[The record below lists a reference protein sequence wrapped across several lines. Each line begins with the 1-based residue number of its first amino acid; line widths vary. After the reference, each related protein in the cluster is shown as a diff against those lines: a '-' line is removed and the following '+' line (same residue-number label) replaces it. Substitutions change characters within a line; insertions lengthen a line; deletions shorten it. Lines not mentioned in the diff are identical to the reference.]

1 MQLNQV
7 IALESGYQ
15 LEGVLN
21 WETESYSNVFF
32 DPFASN
38 GFPASGRE
46 WGAYSGAIFESAILS
61 GYAKSTQKAG
71 WAIRTN
77 DKNFIS
83 PWTLNVPQMM
93 VDQNLKSEPIPFQ
106 IDFGP
111 DPQAGFFREINRQ
124 LTIEDRQLLLV
135 SAALP
140 GNDRDGKPR
149 VGIGFPQ

>member
-1 MQLNQV
+1 MIHWSMNQSEPAMADPAFSKGIRLQLNQV

-38 GFPASGRE
+38 DFLLLDGNGERIPAQFSNPQFN
-46 WGAYSGAIFESAILS
+46 SD
-61 GYAKSTQKAG
+61 TQKAKQAG

-93 VDQNLKSEPIPFQ
+93 VDQNLKSAPIPFQ
-106 IDFGP
+106 IDFG
-111 DPQAGFFREINRQ
+111 AGSSTR
-124 LTIEDRQLLLV
+124 L
-135 SAALP
+135 
-140 GNDRDGKPR
+140 
-149 VGIGFPQ
+149 